1 METFQSTTDFRLSG
15 VQITSVYGETLD
27 ITALISSVDYVESVY
42 MPFVSATMV
51 TVDSGGLLQNLP
63 IQGMEKVKISVKTS
77 IREENFEYNFRV
89 WKVANRYTQ
98 QNTQVYTIALVSEEA
113 LLNETVRVTARL
125 QGNPESIVSKLLTDS
140 SYLRIC

>member
-15 VQITSVYGETLD
+15 VQITSVDGETLD

-63 IQGMEKVKISVKTS
+63 IQGMEKVKIAVKTN
-77 IREENFEYNFRV
+77 IRGENFEYNLEFG
-89 WKVANRYTQ
+89 K
-98 QNTQVYTIALVSEEA
+98 
-113 LLNETVRVTARL
+113 
-125 QGNPESIVSKLLTDS
+125 
-140 SYLRIC
+140 LRIDTHNKTLKYTPLH